1 MQSKATTVA
10 SYLKEL
16 PADRRTIVAA
26 VREVVRAN
34 LDPDFEEGMG
44 YGMISWHVPHRVYP
58 PGYHCNPKLPL
69 PFAALASQ
77 KNHLSLY
84 FLSVYAEPAEEA
96 WLRKEFAQAGKKLD
110 MGKCCVRFKTLDD
123 LPLAVIGKAIARV
136 SVKAHIAHYERA
148 RDAQAKTRKASSSKS
163 GKPSARKIATRKA

>member
-16 PADRRTIVAA
+16 PADRRAIVAA
-26 VREVVRAN
+26 VRKVVNAN
-34 LDPDFEEGMG
+34 LDADFEEGMG

-77 KNHLSLY
+77 KNYLSLY
-84 FLSVYAEPAEEA
+84 LLSIYAEKDEED
-96 WLRKEFAQAGKKLD
+96 WLRKRFAAAGKKLD
-110 MGKCCVRFKTLDD
+110 MGKCCVRFKSLDD
-123 LPLAVIGKAIARV
+123 LPLDVIGEAIGRV
-136 SVKAHIAHYERA
+136 SVAEHVAHYERA
-148 RDAQAKTRKASSSKS
+148 RAAQAKAGPARGARSAKSSPRKA
-163 GKPSARKIATRKA
+163 